1 MERLQKAIAH
11 SGYCSRR
18 AAEKLIEAGK
28 VKVNH
33 QVVTELGHKVNS
45 DDIIEIEGKRLKKE
59 KLEYYIL
66 FKPKGVISAASDD
79 KGRTTV
85 VDLIDKARTRIYP
98 VGRLDYDTT
107 GLLLLTNDGE
117 FANKMMHPSNKIK
130 KTYIAFI
137 NGLIGA
143 EQIKKL
149 EQGVMIDGYKTAKAK
164 AKILEKDFKNKNSKV
179 QMTISEGKNHQIK
192 KMFEAVGLRV
202 RKLHRQNYGH
212 LNLNG
217 LIPGEYRKLTKNE
230 IEDLLLLANE
240 K

>member
-1 MERLQKAIAH
+1 MDRLQKAIAH

-28 VKVNH
+28 VKVNN
-33 QVVTELGHKVNS
+33 QVVKELGYKVNS
-45 DDIIEIEGKRLKKE
+45 DDIIEVEGHRLKKE
-59 KLEYYIL
+59 KKEYFLLY
-66 FKPKGVISAASDD
+66 KPKGVISAASDD

-85 VDLIDKARTRIYP
+85 VDLLEYAKTRIYP

-107 GLLLLTNDGE
+107 GALLLTNDGD
-117 FANKMMHPSNKIK
+117 FAHKMMHPTNEVK
-130 KTYIAFI
+130 KTYLAFVSGI
-137 NGLIGA
+137 IEP

-149 EQGVMIDGYKTAKAK
+149 EQGVEIDGYKTAKAK

-179 QMTISEGKNHQIK
+179 QLIISEGKNHQVK

-202 RKLHRQNYGH
+202 RKLHRQKYGH

-217 LIPGEYRKLTKNE
+217 LTPGEYRKLNKNE
-230 IEDLLLLANE
+230 ITDLLTMAE
-240 K
+240 YK